1 MKRIHMTAGWLVVA
15 AALTTGMTACS
26 GDDSIIDVPNTTTT
40 LPPTK
45 ATDLSTLADGEYV
58 AQDGEVLTGTLDGET
73 QKVKVCIAPGATV
86 TLHDATIRGEDYG
99 KTECLWA
106 GITAQGN
113 ATIVLEGTNSVTNFN
128 RYYPAIQPAHNDTGS
143 GTEYTLTI
151 RGSGSLTATNDYFG
165 AAIGTIYGKTCGNI
179 NIEGGT
185 IYAESGDGAAI
196 GAGMSATC
204 GSINISGGNITAI
217 GGDEGAGIGCGNG
230 YSETSAC
237 GDITI
242 TGGTITA
249 TGGRSGAGIG
259 SGNIGT
265 SGNITISGG
274 NITATGGDNGAGIG
288 TGNRGTCG
296 NIKISGG
303 TIMAVG
309 GSNAAGIGTGL
320 GNHGQKAVCGNISIS
335 RGESFVIVTA
345 IRGSYASRSIGP
357 SQGELGEGYGYKC
370 GKIRFDTELIYDG
383 EEDSYVMPMNNYSYG
398 ELNIEITTESD
409 GNDETNDTDNKW
421 VLTPTE

>member
-1 MKRIHMTAGWLVVA
+1 MKGIHMTAGWLVVA

-45 ATDLSTLADGEYV
+45 ATDLSTLADGEYM

-86 TLHDATIRGEDYG
+86 TLHDATISGKDDGE
-99 KTECLWA
+99 EENLWA

-113 ATIVLEGTNSVTNFN
+113 ATIVLEGSNSVTNFN

-151 RGSGSLTATNDYFG
+151 QGSGSLTATNESFG

-185 IYAESGDGAAI
+185 IYAQASGGAAI
-196 GAGMSATC
+196 GAVESATC
-204 GSINISGGNITAI
+204 GSINISGGNITAV
-217 GGDEGAGIGCGNG
+217 GGYGGAGIGCG
-230 YSETSAC
+230 YSYEPSAC

-249 TGGRSGAGIG
+249 TGGESGAGIG
-259 SGNIGT
+259 SGDTGT

-274 NITATGGDNGAGIG
+274 TITATGGSEAAGIG
-288 TGNRGTCG
+288 TGNMGKCG
-296 NIKISGG
+296 NINISGG

-309 GSNAAGIGTGL
+309 GSRAAGIGTGF
-320 GNHGQKAVCGNISIS
+320 GEGEQKAVCGDISIS
-335 RGESFVIVTA
+335 RGESFVSVTA
-345 IRGSYASRSIGP
+345 IRGDVANRSIGP
-357 SQGELGEGYGYKC
+357 SQDFLGYGYKC
-370 GKIRFDTELIYDG
+370 GKITFGTELIYDG
-383 EEDSYVMPMNNYSYG
+383 KDSYYNTPDSRSYG
-398 ELNIEITTESD
+398 NLKIEITTESD

-421 VLTPTE
+421 VLTPTTE

>member
-1 MKRIHMTAGWLVVA
+1 MKGIHMTAGWLVVA

-86 TLHDATIRGEDYG
+86 TLHDATISGKDDGE
-99 KTECLWA
+99 EENLWA

-113 ATIVLEGTNSVTNFN
+113 ATIVLEGSNSVTNFN

-151 RGSGSLTATNDYFG
+151 QGSGSLTATNESFG

-179 NIEGGT
+179 SIEGGT
-185 IYAESGDGAAI
+185 IYAQASGGAAI
-196 GAGMSATC
+196 GAVESATC
-204 GSINISGGNITAI
+204 GSINISGGNITAV
-217 GGDEGAGIGCGNG
+217 GGYGGAGIGCG
-230 YSETSAC
+230 YSYEPSAC

-249 TGGRSGAGIG
+249 TGGESGAGIG
-259 SGNIGT
+259 SGDTGT

-274 NITATGGDNGAGIG
+274 TITATGGSEAAGIG
-288 TGNRGTCG
+288 TGNMGKCG
-296 NIKISGG
+296 NINISGG

-309 GSNAAGIGTGL
+309 GSRAAGIGTGF
-320 GNHGQKAVCGNISIS
+320 GEGEQKAVCGDISIS
-335 RGESFVIVTA
+335 RGESFVSVTA
-345 IRGSYASRSIGP
+345 IRGDVANRSIGP
-357 SQGELGEGYGYKC
+357 SQDFLGYGYKC
-370 GKIRFDTELIYDG
+370 GKITFGTELIYDG
-383 EEDSYVMPMNNYSYG
+383 KDSYYNTPDDRSYG
-398 ELNIEITTESD
+398 NLKIEITTESD
-409 GNDETNDTDNKW
+409 GDDETNDNDNKW

>member
-1 MKRIHMTAGWLVVA
+1 MKGIHMTAGWLVVA
-15 AALTTGMTACS
+15 AALMTGMTACS

-45 ATDLSTLADGEYV
+45 YTDLSKLADGEYV
-58 AQDGEVLTGTLDGET
+58 AQDGEVLTGTLDGKT

-86 TLHDATIRGEDYG
+86 TLHDATIRGKHYSD
-99 KTECLWA
+99 TECLWA

-151 RGSGSLTATNDYFG
+151 QGSGSLTAKNNNFG
-165 AAIGTIYGKTCGNI
+165 AAIGAISGEECGNI
-179 NIEGGT
+179 SIEGGT
-185 IYAESGDGAAI
+185 IYAQASDGAAI
-196 GAGMSATC
+196 GAGESATC
-204 GSINISGGNITAI
+204 GSINISGGNITAV
-217 GGDEGAGIGCGNG
+217 GVYGGAGIGCGNG
-230 YSETSAC
+230 YTSAC

-249 TGGRSGAGIG
+249 TGGDDSAGIG
-259 SGNIGT
+259 SGDTGT

-274 NITATGGDNGAGIG
+274 TITATGGGNGAGIG
-288 TGNRGTCG
+288 TGKLGTCG
-296 NIKISGG
+296 NINISGG

-309 GSNAAGIGTGL
+309 GSRAAGIGTGF
-320 GNHGQKAVCGNISIS
+320 GEGEQKAVCGDISIS
-335 RGESFVIVTA
+335 RGESFVSVTA
-345 IRGSYASRSIGP
+345 IRGDVANRSIGP
-357 SQGELGEGYGYKC
+357 SQDFLGYGYKC
-370 GKIRFDTELIYDG
+370 GKITFGTELIYDG
-383 EEDSYVMPMNNYSYG
+383 KDSYYNTPDDRSYG
-398 ELNIEITTESD
+398 NLKIEITTESD
-409 GNDETNDTDNKW
+409 GDDETDDNDNKW

>member
-1 MKRIHMTAGWLVVA
+1 MKRIQMTAGWLVVA

-26 GDDSIIDVPNTTTT
+26 GDDRIIDEPNITTA

-45 ATDLSTLADGEYV
+45 YTDLSTLADGEYV
-58 AQDGEVLTGTLDGET
+58 AQDGEVLTGTLDGKT

-86 TLHDATIRGEDYG
+86 TLHDATIRGKDYG
-99 KTECLWA
+99 ETECLWA

-113 ATIVLEGTNSVTNFN
+113 ATIVLEGSNSVTNFN

-151 RGSGSLTATNDYFG
+151 QGSGSLTATNDYFG

-196 GAGMSATC
+196 GAGTSATC

-230 YSETSAC
+230 YNVTSAC

-259 SGNIGT
+259 SGNMGT

-274 NITATGGDNGAGIG
+274 NITATGGGNGAGIG

-296 NIKISGG
+296 NINISGG

-309 GSNAAGIGTGL
+309 GSGAAGIGTGF

-357 SQGELGEGYGYKC
+357 SQGELVNGYKC

-409 GNDETNDTDNKW
+409 GNDETNDEDNKW

>member
-1 MKRIHMTAGWLVVA
+1 MKGIHITAGWLVVA

-45 ATDLSTLADGEYV
+45 YTDLSTLADGEYV

-86 TLHDATIRGEDYG
+86 TLHDATIRGKDDGE
-99 KTECLWA
+99 EENLWA

-151 RGSGSLTATNDYFG
+151 LGSGSLTATNENSG

-179 NIEGGT
+179 SIEGGT
-185 IYAESGDGAAI
+185 IYAQAANSAAI
-196 GAGMSATC
+196 GAGESATC
-204 GSINISGGNITAI
+204 GSINISGGDITAN
-217 GGDEGAGIGCGNG
+217 GGYGGAGIGCG
-230 YSETSAC
+230 YSYTSAC

-249 TGGRSGAGIG
+249 TGGESGAGIG
-259 SGNIGT
+259 SGDTGT
-265 SGNITISGG
+265 SGNIAISGG
-274 NITATGGDNGAGIG
+274 TITATGGENGAGIG
-288 TGNRGTCG
+288 TGKLGTCG
-296 NIKISGG
+296 NINISGG

-309 GSNAAGIGTGL
+309 GSGAAGIGTGY
-320 GNHGQKAVCGNISIS
+320 GEDEQKAVCGDISIS
-335 RGESFVIVTA
+335 RGESFVSVTA
-345 IRGSYASRSIGP
+345 IRGDDANRSIGP
-357 SQGELGEGYGYKC
+357 SQDFLEYGYKC
-370 GKIRFDTELIYDG
+370 GKIYFGIELVYDG
-383 EEDSYVMPMNNYSYG
+383 KYGYYNTPDNAIYGYELRFVKYDAEDN
-398 ELNIEITTESD
+398 
-409 GNDETNDTDNKW
+409 ETDSEGVKW
-421 VLTPTE
+421 VLTPFTE

>member
-1 MKRIHMTAGWLVVA
+1 MKRIHITAGWLVVA
-15 AALTTGMTACS
+15 AALMTGMTACS

-86 TLHDATIRGEDYG
+86 TLHDATISGKDDGE
-99 KTECLWA
+99 EENLWA

-113 ATIVLEGTNSVTNFN
+113 ATIVLEGSNSVTNFN

-151 RGSGSLTATNDYFG
+151 QGSGSLTATNESFG

-179 NIEGGT
+179 SIEGGT
-185 IYAESGDGAAI
+185 IYAQASGGAAI
-196 GAGMSATC
+196 GAVESATC
-204 GSINISGGNITAI
+204 GSINISGGNITAV
-217 GGDEGAGIGCGNG
+217 GGYGGAGIGCG
-230 YSETSAC
+230 YSYEPSAC

-249 TGGRSGAGIG
+249 TGGESGAGIG
-259 SGNIGT
+259 SGDTGT

-274 NITATGGDNGAGIG
+274 TITATGGSEAAGIG
-288 TGNRGTCG
+288 TGNMGKCG
-296 NIKISGG
+296 NINISGG

-309 GSNAAGIGTGL
+309 GSRAAGIGTGF
-320 GNHGQKAVCGNISIS
+320 GEGEQKAVCGDISIS
-335 RGESFVIVTA
+335 RGESFVSVTA
-345 IRGSYASRSIGP
+345 IRGDVANRSIGP
-357 SQGELGEGYGYKC
+357 SQDFLGYGYKC
-370 GKIRFDTELIYDG
+370 GKIYFGTELIYDG
-383 EEDSYVMPMNNYSYG
+383 KDSYYNTPDNRSYG
-398 ELNIEITTESD
+398 NLKIEITTESD
-409 GNDETNDTDNKW
+409 GDDETNDNDNKW

>member
-1 MKRIHMTAGWLVVA
+1 MKRIQMTAGWLVVA

-45 ATDLSTLADGEYV
+45 ATDLSTLADGEYM

-86 TLHDATIRGEDYG
+86 TLHDATISGKDDGE
-99 KTECLWA
+99 EENLWA

-113 ATIVLEGTNSVTNFN
+113 ATIVLEGSNSVTNFN

-151 RGSGSLTATNDYFG
+151 QGSGSLTATNESFG

-179 NIEGGT
+179 SIEGGT
-185 IYAESGDGAAI
+185 IYAQASGGAAI
-196 GAGMSATC
+196 GAVESATC
-204 GSINISGGNITAI
+204 GSINISGGNITAV
-217 GGDEGAGIGCGNG
+217 GGYGGAGIGCG
-230 YSETSAC
+230 YSYEPSAC

-249 TGGRSGAGIG
+249 TGGESGAGIG
-259 SGNIGT
+259 SGDTGT

-274 NITATGGDNGAGIG
+274 TITATGGSEAAGIG
-288 TGNRGTCG
+288 TGNMGKCG
-296 NIKISGG
+296 NINISGG

-309 GSNAAGIGTGL
+309 GSRAAGIGTGF
-320 GNHGQKAVCGNISIS
+320 GEGEQKAVCGDISIS
-335 RGESFVIVTA
+335 RGESFVSVTA
-345 IRGSYASRSIGP
+345 IRGDVANRSIGP
-357 SQGELGEGYGYKC
+357 SQDFLGYGYKC
-370 GKIRFDTELIYDG
+370 GKITFGTELIYDG
-383 EEDSYVMPMNNYSYG
+383 KDSYYNTPDDRSYG
-398 ELNIEITTESD
+398 NLKIEITTESD
-409 GNDETNDTDNKW
+409 GDDETNDKDNKW

>member
-45 ATDLSTLADGEYV
+45 ATDLSTLADGEYM

-86 TLHDATIRGEDYG
+86 TLHDATISGKDDGE
-99 KTECLWA
+99 EENLWA

-113 ATIVLEGTNSVTNFN
+113 ATIVLEGSNSVTNFN

-151 RGSGSLTATNDYFG
+151 QGSGSLTATNESFG

-179 NIEGGT
+179 SIEGGT
-185 IYAESGDGAAI
+185 IYAQASGGAAI
-196 GAGMSATC
+196 GAVESATC
-204 GSINISGGNITAI
+204 GSINISGGNITAV
-217 GGDEGAGIGCGNG
+217 GGYGGAGIGCG
-230 YSETSAC
+230 YSYEPSAC

-249 TGGRSGAGIG
+249 TGGESGAGIG
-259 SGNIGT
+259 SGDTGT

-274 NITATGGDNGAGIG
+274 TITATGGSEAAGIG
-288 TGNRGTCG
+288 TGNMGKCG
-296 NIKISGG
+296 NINISGG

-309 GSNAAGIGTGL
+309 GSRAAGIGTGF
-320 GNHGQKAVCGNISIS
+320 GEGEQKAVCGDISIS
-335 RGESFVIVTA
+335 RGESFVSVTA
-345 IRGSYASRSIGP
+345 IRGDVANRSIGP
-357 SQGELGEGYGYKC
+357 SQDFLGYGYKC
-370 GKIRFDTELIYDG
+370 GKITFGTELIYDG
-383 EEDSYVMPMNNYSYG
+383 KDSYYNTPDDRSYG
-398 ELNIEITTESD
+398 NLKIEITTESD
-409 GNDETNDTDNKW
+409 GDDETNDKDNKW

>member
-1 MKRIHMTAGWLVVA
+1 MKRIQMTAGWLVVA

-26 GDDSIIDVPNTTTT
+26 GDDNAIEEPPIITTQTPKT
-40 LPPTK
+40 CTP
-45 ATDLSTLADGEYV
+45 TDLSTLADGEYV

-86 TLHDATIRGEDYG
+86 TLHDATISGKDDGE
-99 KTECLWA
+99 EENLWA

-151 RGSGSLTATNDYFG
+151 QGSGSLTATNDYFG
-165 AAIGTIYGKTCGNI
+165 AAIGTIYGKTTCGNI

-185 IYAESGDGAAI
+185 IYAQAADGAAI
-196 GAGMSATC
+196 GASMSATC

-230 YSETSAC
+230 YNVTSAC

-274 NITATGGDNGAGIG
+274 NITATGGGNGAGIG

-303 TIMAVG
+303 TIMATG

-345 IRGSYASRSIGP
+345 IRGCYASRSIGP
-357 SQGELGEGYGYKC
+357 SQGELGNGYKC
-370 GKIRFDTELIYDG
+370 GKIYFGGELVYDG
-383 EEDSYVMPMNNYSYG
+383 EYDTYDMPDRPSYG
-398 ELNIEITTESD
+398 NLKIEITTESD
-409 GNDETNDTDNKW
+409 GDDETDDDDNKW
-421 VLTPTE
+421 VLTPR